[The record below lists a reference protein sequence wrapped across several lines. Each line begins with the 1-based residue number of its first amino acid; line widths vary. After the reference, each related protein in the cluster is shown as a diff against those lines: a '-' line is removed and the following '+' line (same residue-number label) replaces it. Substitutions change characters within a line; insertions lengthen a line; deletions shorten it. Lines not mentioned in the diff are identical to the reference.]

1 MVTGPDVVLEGDG
14 GEGVDGGGDSTEGPG
29 EDARHHETA
38 DSSCLQNQIHHWCI
52 QETSATIGSHGSCV
66 MTNKASKPV

>member
-1 MVTGPDVVLEGDG
+1 MDNSDAPLALLIKSGITYSVLRDMVTGPDVVLEGDG

-38 DSSCLQNQIHHWCI
+38 DSSCLQN
-52 QETSATIGSHGSCV
+52 
-66 MTNKASKPV
+66 

>member
-38 DSSCLQNQIHHWCI
+38 DSSCLQN
-52 QETSATIGSHGSCV
+52 
-66 MTNKASKPV
+66 